1 MFAFDLNQNFCLIQ
15 DNFFHCYILKLVLNH
30 SIVIFLLLQEPLNV
44 ISGPKAFNSGKPT
57 ADNSFLYT
65 FDEPGSYTVASQ
77 GAPGYSCIVFVLA
90 AGMLKLRLI
99 D

>member
-1 MFAFDLNQNFCLIQ
+1 M
-15 DNFFHCYILKLVLNH
+15 
-30 SIVIFLLLQEPLNV
+30 LQEPLNV
-44 ISGPKAFNSGKPT
+44 VSGPKAFNSGKPT

-90 AGMLKLRLI
+90 AGMLTFRLI
-99 D
+99 DWLIDRMYYSLPHYD

>member
-1 MFAFDLNQNFCLIQ
+1 
-15 DNFFHCYILKLVLNH
+15 
-30 SIVIFLLLQEPLNV
+30 LLQEPLNV

-90 AGMLKLRLI
+90 AGMLTFRLI
-99 D
+99 DWLIECIILYHIMISLPDILFWQGLLSCLRQYET